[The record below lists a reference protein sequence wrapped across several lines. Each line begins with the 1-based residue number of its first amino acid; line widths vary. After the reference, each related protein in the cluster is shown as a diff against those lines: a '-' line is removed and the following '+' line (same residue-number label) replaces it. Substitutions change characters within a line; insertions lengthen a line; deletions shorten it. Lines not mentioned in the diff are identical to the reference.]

1 MDKQRKCVRK
11 QPDGSICGATE
22 DLTKLQ
28 NLCKPCKRKA
38 SQECRDRIAALKPVK
53 KEGRANGSTFWYKEA
68 HDAQTAFKPFLKAWN
83 DVTRRLS

>member
-1 MDKQRKCVRK
+1 MDKQKKCMRK

-22 DLTKLQ
+22 DLTKDQ
-28 NLCKPCKRKA
+28 NLCKPCKSAANKRYKA
-38 SQECRDRIAALKPVK
+38 ES
-53 KEGRANGSTFWYKEA
+53 NGQRGVAFWYKES